1 VADAILRRPGS
12 APQAATAV
20 PGRVA
25 LTGVLAEGRH
35 GVTDAERSKAQP
47 FEVDLAVE
55 LDVATAASGD
65 RLEDAVDYTALQR
78 VALTTV
84 ASTSFHLIETLAT
97 TIGRAVLETWPAV
110 RAVEVAVRKPEAAMP
125 GPVAGVE
132 VRIRL
137 TRTS

>member
-1 VADAILRRPGS
+1 V
-12 APQAATAV
+12 T
-20 PGRVA
+20 
-25 LTGVLAEGRH
+25 LTGILARGRH
-35 GVTDAERSKAQP
+35 GVTDEERSQAQP

-65 RLEDAVDYTALQR
+65 RLEETVDYTALQR
-78 VALTTV
+78 LALTTV
-84 ASTSFHLIETLAT
+84 ASSSFHLVETLAT

-137 TRTS
+137 ARTP